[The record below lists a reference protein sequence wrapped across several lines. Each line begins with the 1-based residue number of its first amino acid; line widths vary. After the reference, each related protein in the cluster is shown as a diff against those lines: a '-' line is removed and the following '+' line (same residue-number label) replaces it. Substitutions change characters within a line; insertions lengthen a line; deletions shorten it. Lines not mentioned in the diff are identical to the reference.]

1 MLVPTP
7 VATLDVTLGVYDPG
21 DTGAANYQ
29 DSEHSDNIDVLKIVA
44 PTEAQRQTLPSS

>member
-1 MLVPTP
+1 MRHLMMRLRLSIKGPRQTRLVMLFPTP

-29 DSEHSDNIDVLKIVA
+29 DSDNVG
-44 PTEAQRQTLPSS
+44 